1 LNIFS
6 FFGGIR
12 GKLLLAFLPLT
23 ILSLILLGLISYF
36 ITSNL
41 ITSMSRKE
49 LDEIC
54 NGIFNTAK
62 ISYEIYQE
70 NVNHNIN
77 LVDDYLNY
85 KVELDK
91 RNLVEFKA
99 INQITKQEVKIEIP
113 VMKLNGK
120 PITKDTY
127 LVDKI
132 TSMLGGT
139 VTIFQLIPQGMLR
152 ISTSVKTLD
161 GKRAIGT
168 FIPKDSPVYKA
179 IESRKSYS
187 GRAFVVDN
195 WYITTYKPLYDKNK
209 ELVGAIYVGINQA
222 NLDLLRNKVNSIKIG
237 KTGYPYIL
245 DSKGNIIIHPSLEN
259 TNLYDAKDSKGK
271 YFVREICEKKDGEI
285 IYDWKNVGD
294 VFPRKKIARFKYISE
309 MDWIVVAGSYLEEF
323 YKPLNM
329 LRNLVFVI
337 VLTITSISIFILTFV
352 SVTIS
357 KPIIKVSEN
366 LFVSSN
372 QLESAATQ
380 VSSSSQELSSGASEL
395 ASSVEEIT
403 SSMEELQS
411 IIESNTKTVNEAE
424 ILMKETSENTVNS
437 AKQIE
442 ELQKAMNLINE
453 NAKKIV
459 KINKVIDDIAFQTSI
474 LALNAAVEAARAG
487 EAGRGFSVVA
497 DQVKSLAQKSAEAA
511 KETTDLIDSVVES
524 INAGQE
530 RLNFV
535 KESAVKVS
543 ELANKVN
550 ILLDEITTAF
560 KEQSK
565 GASQVTKAISQVNTV
580 VQGTAASS
588 EETAS
593 AGEELLTQVEQL
605 RDGIFVLNSIV
616 YGLKNAEKQKK
627 EADKKIVKMDV
638 KKEGFAKKAHE
649 VRMEVEAIRKTNERK
664 EEGEVEIVKPEEKIP
679 LDDFKE
685 F

>member
-1 LNIFS
+1 MLKNIRMSNRIFLLCFLILFIFS
-6 FFGGIR
+6 LFVLLFIYPRVKKRLYDEKFLKTRHLVEVAYGVMEYYDKLVKE
-12 GKLLLAFLPLT
+12 GKMT
-23 ILSLILLGLISYF
+23 IFEAQEAAKSQIKMLRYEKEEYF
-36 ITSNL
+36 WINDTRPYMIMHPYKS
-41 ITSMSRKE
+41 E
-49 LDEIC
+49 LDGTDLSDYKDP
-54 NGIFNTAK
+54 NGKKLFVEFVEVCKKNGEGFVNYMWPKPGFAKPVPK
-62 ISYEIYQE
+62 ISYVKLYKPWGWIIGSGIY
-70 NVNHNIN
+70 
-77 LVDDYLNY
+77 LDDVRKETTIL
-85 KVELDK
+85 
-91 RNLVEFKA
+91 F
-99 INQITKQEVKIEIP
+99 QIIFF
-113 VMKLNGK
+113 
-120 PITKDTY
+120 
-127 LVDKI
+127 
-132 TSMLGGT
+132 SM
-139 VTIFQLIPQGMLR
+139 TIMIIFSIIL
-152 ISTSVKTLD
+152 SYFVVKT
-161 GKRAIGT
+161 
-168 FIPKDSPVYKA
+168 
-179 IESRKSYS
+179 
-187 GRAFVVDN
+187 
-195 WYITTYKPLYDKNK
+195 
-209 ELVGAIYVGINQA
+209 
-222 NLDLLRNKVNSIKIG
+222 
-237 KTGYPYIL
+237 
-245 DSKGNIIIHPSLEN
+245 
-259 TNLYDAKDSKGK
+259 
-271 YFVREICEKKDGEI
+271 
-285 IYDWKNVGD
+285 
-294 VFPRKKIARFKYISE
+294 IS
-309 MDWIVVAGSYLEEF
+309 
-323 YKPLNM
+323 N
-329 LRNLVFVI
+329 
-337 VLTITSISIFILTFV
+337 
-352 SVTIS
+352 
-357 KPIIKVSEN
+357 PIIKVSKDI
-366 LFVSSN
+366 FASSN

-627 EADKKIVKMDV
+627 EADKKIIKMDV

-664 EEGEVEIVKPEEKIP
+664 EEGEVEIIKPEEKIP